1 MRALTWSSVAI
12 VLGLTLAAPVSAA
25 EPSSSPGSTQAP
37 ISRGDRID
45 VPAAGFRLTV
55 PEG

>member
-25 EPSSSPGSTQAP
+25 EPSSPGSTQAP